1 MTADKA
7 SLTCPICGEGQLT
20 ERQERDRVVYQG
32 QEGDIPLAFSVCD
45 ACGSEQ
51 ASPVQLR
58 ANKRAMIKYQKQV
71 DGLLPAEAI
80 DQLLSEWAITQAQAA
95 QIFGGGVVAFSK
107 YKHDDVKQSEPMDR
121 LLRVAAAVPDAFAW
135 LARRAGLTT
144 HSNAT
149 TSVRPLVI
157 KLAQQPSA
165 SAPTAQSHYRQVDL
179 FKTRSTIRPQSSA
192 NEDAYGLD
200 ELAMG

>member
-1 MTADKA
+1 MNADKA
-7 SLTCPICGEGQLT
+7 SVPCPVCGEGQLT
-20 ERQERDRVVYQG
+20 ERQERDRVAYQG

-58 ANKRAMIKYQKQV
+58 ANKRAMIKFQKQV

-80 DQLLSEWAITQAQAA
+80 DQLLRDWAITQAQAA
-95 QIFGGGVVAFSK
+95 RIFGGGAVAFSK

-121 LLRVAAAVPDAFAW
+121 LLRVAAAVPEAFAW
-135 LARRAGLTT
+135 LARRAGLST
-144 HSNAT
+144 HAKGAL
-149 TSVRPLVI
+149 VRPMVI
-157 KLAQQPSA
+157 KLAQPQRPS
-165 SAPTAQSHYRQVDL
+165 PTSQSHYHQVDA
-179 FKTRSTIRPQSSA
+179 FSTRTTVNPQPSA

>member
-1 MTADKA
+1 MSEANDR
-7 SLTCPICGEGQLT
+7 CPICGEGALHLKIGKNPV
-20 ERQERDRVVYQG
+20 EYQG
-32 QEGDIPLAFSVCD
+32 ETTELDLHFSVCD

-51 ASPVQLR
+51 ADVTQTR
-58 ANKRAMIKYQKQV
+58 ANKRAMIKFQKQV

-95 QIFGGGVVAFSK
+95 QIFGGGTVAFSK

-121 LLRVAAAVPDAFAW
+121 LLRVAAAIPDAFAW
-135 LARRAGLTT
+135 LARRAGLSYN
-144 HSNAT
+144 SNGT
-149 TSVRPLVI
+149 TSVRSLVI

-179 FKTRSTIRPQSSA
+179 FTTRSTIRPQSSA

-200 ELAMG
+200 ELAIG